1 VADIGKLLW
10 PKSVAVVGASSDTQ
24 GLRGRLLEIMR
35 GHPFAGQIYPISRSA
50 AEVQG
55 LKAYP
60 SVEALP
66 QAADLALLIVPA
78 QYVLGELDRCGR
90 AGVRAAVILS
100 SALPRSAKL
109 ANACSVRLRLRRAV
123 TIWR

>member
-1 VADIGKLLW
+1 
-10 PKSVAVVGASSDTQ
+10 
-24 GLRGRLLEIMR
+24 MR
-35 GHPFAGQIYPISRSA
+35 GHPFVGQIYPVSRSA

-66 QAADLALLIVPA
+66 QVADLALLIVPA
-78 QYVLGELDRCGR
+78 QYVPAELDRCGR

-100 SALPRSAKL
+100 SGFAEVGEAGQHSSFALCEFQSGL
-109 ANACSVRLRLRRAV
+109 GQERRAAHA
-123 TIWR
+123 